1 MNLYFYHFQ
10 FYENVVLCSVKTK
23 SILNKKI
30 LYAHLAL
37 LGANLIYGANHI
49 IAKGIMP
56 HKIGASA
63 FVFLRILGAG
73 LLFWTLKCFVK
84 ETVAKKDLGRLLI
97 CGILGVAANQLLFF
111 HGLNLTSPIDASIII
126 TAVPILVLIFSFFIL
141 KEKITSNKIAG
152 IVLGATGATLLIL
165 SGSSESGTSS
175 FLGNLFIFI
184 NACSYGL
191 YLVLVKPLMK
201 KYNTI
206 TVVSW
211 VFLFGF
217 VFMFPFGIGDAL
229 QTDFSSFT
237 MHTYATVAFVIIGTT
252 FLAYLFNI
260 YALNNVSP
268 SVNGSYIY
276 LQPAISFIMV
286 SIYAYWLGHEQYK
299 EDIGWVKVLS
309 CLLVFLGVFL
319 ISKQSKKKG
328 IEKP

>member
-1 MNLYFYHFQ
+1 MIDSFKMLFF
-10 FYENVVLCSVKTK
+10 VKPKKVT
-23 SILNKKI
+23 LNSKI
-30 LYAHLAL
+30 LQSHLAL
-37 LGANLIYGANHI
+37 LGANIIYGINYI

-73 LLFWTLKCFVK
+73 LLFWLIKSFIK
-84 ETVAKKDLGRLLI
+84 EKVAKKDLKLLVL
-97 CGILGVAANQLLFF
+97 CGLLGVAANQLLFF

-126 TAVPILVLIFSFFIL
+126 TAVPLLVIIFSFFLL
-141 KEKITSNKIAG
+141 KEKITSNKVLGVTLGGVGA
-152 IVLGATGATLLIL
+152 IVLIWYGRSA
-165 SGSSESGTSS
+165 EGTSS
-175 FLGNLFIFI
+175 LLGNVFIFI

-206 TVVSW
+206 TVISW
-211 VFLFGF
+211 VFFFGF
-217 VFMFPFGIGDAL
+217 VFMFPFGIGDILNTNFEA
-229 QTDFSSFT
+229 FT
-237 MHTYATVAFVIIGTT
+237 LNTYLTVTFVVFGTT
-252 FLAYLFNI
+252 FLAYLLNI

-299 EDIGWVKVLS
+299 EDIHWIKIVS
-309 CLLVFLGVFL
+309 CFLVFSGVFL
-319 ISKQSKKKG
+319 IGRSQKRG
-328 IEKP
+328 